1 MPNITLSIPEET
13 KRRMEKHPHVK
24 WSSAIRAIIERRLDD
39 FEETERLAQKST
51 LTERDVEKLAK
62 KVNTAMGKRAKALLN
77 GTNR

>member
-39 FEETERLAQKST
+39 FEETERLAQKS
-51 LTERDVEKLAK
+51 EHC
-62 KVNTAMGKRAKALLN
+62 NGKTCEGASEWD
-77 GTNR
+77 